1 MLNGGIKMEYIYAA
15 MLLHKA
21 GQQLSEAAISK
32 VLDAAGIKADA
43 AKTKAVLAA
52 LQGVDID
59 AAIKEAAIVSAPAA
73 APASAAAP
81 KKEEKKPAEEE
92 KKSEEQAA
100 AGLGALFG

>member
-1 MLNGGIKMEYIYAA
+1 MLNGGMKMEYIYAA

-21 GQQLSEAAISK
+21 GQQVNEAALAK
-32 VLDAAGIKADA
+32 VLEAAGIKPDT
-43 AKTKAVLAA
+43 AKTKAVIAA

-59 AAIKEAAIVSAPAA
+59 VAIKEAAIVSAPV
-73 APASAAAP
+73 ASTAAAAP

>member
-1 MLNGGIKMEYIYAA
+1 MEYIYAA

-21 GQQLSEAAISK
+21 GQQVNEAALAK
-32 VLDAAGIKADA
+32 VLEAAGIKPDT
-43 AKTKAVLAA
+43 AKTKAVIAA

-73 APASAAAP
+73 SAPAASAQ
-81 KKEEKKPAEEE
+81 KKEDKKPAEEE